1 MYYEKYNVL
10 TQYYKNTIVVYAI
23 LMKQLLARE
32 GIELNFESVSKIQ
45 YTHLIKGPTIW
56 VLHTMDHLS
65 LMDTYNCT

>member
-45 YTHLIKGPTIW
+45 YTQLIKGPTI
-56 VLHTMDHLS
+56 
-65 LMDTYNCT
+65 

>member
-45 YTHLIKGPTIW
+45 YTHLIKGPTI
-56 VLHTMDHLS
+56 
-65 LMDTYNCT
+65 

>member
-45 YTHLIKGPTIW
+45 YTHLIKGPIPFEFFTRW
-56 VLHTMDHLS
+56 T
-65 LMDTYNCT
+65 T